1 MSTITKPEFKKAF
14 LNTLLAE
21 VPSII
26 NENNDIIENLLDQ
39 FIVFNDGNQS
49 FIKADVS
56 TSGTVNANTGRFQ
69 NLITENF
76 TVNGETQMN
85 IDSSAISYDRENGT
99 TVYNAITN
107 IDSSVKDLYNLL
119 ELAHLYSSNNNT
131 NNTNNSNE
139 NILGASTRA
148 FNTAAPTYSVSN
160 IQSSLSPVDANAYI
174 GALTAKID
182 YTYHQNFYLSSYVY
196 DPSIFKCKADYKDT
210 LAKKQYKYYNTSLA
224 NKYIKVDNELPACLR
239 FASVGDA
246 FNIIFDNLYDR
257 DFIIKI
263 GKKFNGEEQCIIIK
277 PEDTAITTVQLI
289 CVAVD
294 DDKNC
299 IFNIVGYTGKIEL
312 Q

>member
-26 NENNDIIENLLDQ
+26 NENNDIIDKLLNQ
-39 FIVFNDGNQS
+39 FIVFNDGDQS
-49 FIKADVS
+49 YIKADVS

-76 TVNGETQMN
+76 TVNGETHMN
-85 IDSSAISYDRENGT
+85 IDASAISYDRENDIN
-99 TVYNAITN
+99 VYNAITS

-131 NNTNNSNE
+131 NNTNNSSE
-139 NILGASTRA
+139 PILGASTRA
-148 FNTAAPTYSVSN
+148 FSAPSPAYSVSN

-174 GALTAKID
+174 GAMSAKID
-182 YTYHQNFYLSSYVY
+182 YTYHQNFYLSTYVY
-196 DPSIFKCKADYKDT
+196 DPSTFRCKADYKDT

-224 NKYIKVDNELPACLR
+224 NRYIKIDNELPACLR
-239 FASVGDA
+239 FANVGDA
-246 FNIIFDNLYDR
+246 FNIIFDNQYDR
-257 DFIIKI
+257 DFIIRT
-263 GKKFNGEEQCIIIK
+263 GQKFNNEEQFIVVK
-277 PEDTAITTVQLI
+277 PEDTLATTIQLI

-299 IFNIVGYTGKIEL
+299 VFNIVGHTGKIEI

>member
-131 NNTNNSNE
+131 NNTNNSSE
-139 NILGASTRA
+139 PILGASTRA
-148 FNTAAPTYSVSN
+148 FNTSSPAYSVSN